1 MCTQATTYMETNE
14 FVENKLEGLK
24 ATLEHVVSA
33 KQRLQEAMKDLEQ
46 VEREIEIMVGNPLT
60 LSYGY
65 TSSIGN
71 GEGSLTEIL
80 MSRRCSLAEAIWT
93 LVHMYGVERRCIKVK
108 NDMFGK
114 DMNSNVEHIEKLSS
128 WREVEYKIFV

>member
-1 MCTQATTYMETNE
+1 MDTNE

-24 ATLEHVVSA
+24 ATLEHVVSV
-33 KQRLQEAMKDLEQ
+33 KQRLQEAMRDLEH

-65 TSSIGN
+65 ASSIGN

-80 MSRRCSLAEAIWT
+80 MSRTCSLAEAIWT
-93 LVHMYGVERRCIKVK
+93 LVHMYGVDRQCIRVK

-114 DMNSNVEHIEKLSS
+114 DMNSNVVHIEKLSS
-128 WREVEYKIFV
+128 WREVEYIISV

>member
-1 MCTQATTYMETNE
+1 MSMQATTDMEVND
-14 FVENKLEGLK
+14 FVENKLQGLK
-24 ATLEHVVSA
+24 ATLDHIVSTR
-33 KQRLQEAMKDLEQ
+33 QRLQEAIVSLEQ

-65 TSSIGN
+65 TSSTGN

-93 LVHMYGVERRCIKVK
+93 LVHMYGVDKQCIRVK

-114 DMNSNVEHIEKLSS
+114 GMNSNVEHIEKLSS
-128 WREVEYKIFV
+128 WREVEYIISV

>member
-1 MCTQATTYMETNE
+1 MEVND
-14 FVENKLEGLK
+14 FVANKLQGLN
-24 ATLEHVVSA
+24 ATLDHIVSTR
-33 KQRLQEAMKDLEQ
+33 QRLQEAIVSLEQ

-65 TSSIGN
+65 ASSIGN

-80 MSRRCSLAEAIWT
+80 MSRRCSLAEVIWT
-93 LVHMYGVERRCIKVK
+93 LVHMYGVDRRCIRVK

-114 DMNSNVEHIEKLSS
+114 DMNSNVQRIEKLSS
-128 WREVEYKIFV
+128 WREVEYIVQV

>member
-1 MCTQATTYMETNE
+1 MCTQATTDMETNE

-33 KQRLQEAMKDLEQ
+33 KQRLHDAMLNIEQ

-65 TSSIGN
+65 ASSMGN

-93 LVHMYGVERRCIKVK
+93 LVHMYGVDRQCIRVK

-114 DMNSNVEHIEKLSS
+114 DMNSDVQHIERLSS
-128 WREVEYKIFV
+128 WREVEYIIHI